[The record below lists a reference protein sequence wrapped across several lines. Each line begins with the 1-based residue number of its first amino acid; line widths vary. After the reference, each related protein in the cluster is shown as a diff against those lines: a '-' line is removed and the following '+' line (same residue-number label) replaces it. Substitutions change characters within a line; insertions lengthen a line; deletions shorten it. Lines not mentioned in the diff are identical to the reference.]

1 MQRAPLDRVL
11 TYSKEAR
18 NVRCGGVNHLRL
30 KAALAQL
37 QAYEAE
43 TEKWREIDWKGSKA
57 EPCWTPV
64 KVLAWPQGQTHPSQL
79 LLPLLCA
86 PQGGITPGQLT
97 VRSSMQTSWMQWARL
112 THSTRGA
119 SAPVKDKHPRR
130 SYSHS
135 SMLLTVLW
143 EIETKELQRALI
155 TMRTNPS
162 PQQSP
167 KTWVTVGPV
176 GGSRGSQKQPH
187 VSIRDVFM
195 QHTLIVFII
204 LDHQMEKPDLEGT
217 TDLCGRARCVSW

>member
-1 MQRAPLDRVL
+1 MQSAPLDRVL